1 MGVKKVLAIG
11 GSDPSG
17 GAGIQADIKT
27 FVELGIYPYTALSA
41 VTVQNSRGVSSYEI
55 LTAKLLHDQIASLL
69 AETDIHAVKTG
80 MLGSSENMIEVGN
93 LIAQKAI
100 GFTVI
105 DPVLRANNGKSLVSE
120 ASLAVLKKR
129 LLPHSFMVTPN
140 LSEASCLTGVT
151 IVSEHDFLK
160 AAKILK
166 DTGVAWVLIKG
177 GHLEG
182 TMAVDLLYD
191 GEHEYY
197 FEAKRVRRENV
208 RGTGCM
214 MASAIC
220 AYLVHGLEPD
230 EAVDKAKA
238 YVYNKINKAVLL
250 GKGSLQALHF
260 ANSTSNSTSNNTNR
274 GTDEQK
280 TAEGYATTEAHKFI
294 EGDACEN
301 RVDQ

>member
-1 MGVKKVLAIG
+1 MDIKKVLAIG

-27 FVELGIYPYTALSA
+27 FVELGVYPYSALSA
-41 VTVQNSRGVSSYEI
+41 VTVQNSLGVASYEI
-55 LTAKLLHDQIASLL
+55 LTAKILREQVEALFT
-69 AETDIHAVKTG
+69 ETGIHAIKTG
-80 MLGSSENMIEVGN
+80 MLGSSENIREIGTIISEQAVG
-93 LIAQKAI
+93 I
-100 GFTVI
+100 TVI
-105 DPVLRANNGKSLVSE
+105 DPVLRANNGKPLVSE
-120 ASLAVLKKR
+120 ASVSVFKKH

-140 LSEASCLTGVT
+140 LSEASRLTG
-151 IVSEHDFLK
+151 INISGEHDFLE

-177 GHLEG
+177 GHIEG
-182 TMAVDLLYD
+182 DMAVDLLYD
-191 GEHEYY
+191 GEKEYF
-197 FEAKRVRRENV
+197 FEARKVRSENV

-220 AYLVHGLEPD
+220 AYLIHGLKPD

-260 ANSTSNSTSNNTNR
+260 DCNDT
-274 GTDEQK
+274 GDQK
-280 TAEGYATTEAHKFI
+280 SSDI
-294 EGDACEN
+294 
-301 RVDQ
+301 V